1 MGLPLTP
8 NALPLTDQN
17 FDIRILNLS
26 KTGMIRIISFDMDGT
41 LLDPE
46 FTDWVWL
53 HGIPLLYAEKAKIPF
68 EESKHFVVE
77 EYLKVGE
84 GAIEW
89 YDIKYWFR
97 FFQLE
102 KSWKDLMHQYVDKIS
117 IYPDVNDILDQLKE
131 KFPIILTSNA
141 GREFID
147 MEMEATGLRRYFDRI
162 FSATSDFGEVKK
174 TMGFYQRICQL
185 LGVHPQEM
193 IHVGDHYEFDYLV
206 PRSLGIHAFY
216 LDRSGEQKGEFVIS
230 DLRDLEKKLPPIVD
244 RRLQIVD

>member
-1 MGLPLTP
+1 MP
-8 NALPLTDQN
+8 
-17 FDIRILNLS
+17 
-26 KTGMIRIISFDMDGT
+26 KIISFDMDGT
-41 LLDPE
+41 LVDPE

-53 HGIPLLYAEKAKIPF
+53 HGIPTLYAEKANLPF
-68 EESKHFVVE
+68 EEAKHFVVE

-102 KSWKDLMHQYVDKIS
+102 RNWKDLMHQYVDKIN
-117 IYPDVNDILDQLKE
+117 IYPDVNYILEGLKD

-147 MEMEATGLRRYFDRI
+147 VEMEATGLRGYFNRI

-174 TMGFYQRICQL
+174 TADFYQRICQIV
-185 LGVHPQEM
+185 GARPQE
-193 IHVGDHYEFDYLV
+193 IVHVGDHYEFDYLV

-216 LDRSGEQKGEFVIS
+216 LDRLGEKRGEFVLQ
-230 DLRDLEKKLPPIVD
+230 DLRELEG
-244 RRLQIVD
+244 RLAISTQF

>member
-1 MGLPLTP
+1 MERG
-8 NALPLTDQN
+8 
-17 FDIRILNLS
+17 IY
-26 KTGMIRIISFDMDGT
+26 KIISFDMDGT
-41 LLDPE
+41 LIDPE

-68 EESKHFVVE
+68 EEAKHFVVE

-102 KSWKDLMHQYVDKIS
+102 QSWKDLMHQYVDKIS
-117 IYPDVNDILDQLKE
+117 LYPDVNYILSWLKE

-147 MEMEATGLRRYFDRI
+147 MEMETTGLGGYFDRI

-174 TMGFYQRICQL
+174 TVGFYQRICRI
-185 LGVHPQEM
+185 LGVHPQEV

-206 PRSLGIHAFY
+206 PQSLGIYAFY
-216 LDRSGEQKGEFVIS
+216 LDRSGKKNGDDVLK
-230 DLRDLEKKLPPIVD
+230 DLKDLEKRLIDLIVVPNKGDESGEKKL
-244 RRLQIVD
+244 L